1 MMGLWGRSHSEE
13 PVDLLASIF
22 LFLHIGGAI
31 AAFGPTSAFGFI
43 GPMAGQEPM
52 HGNFA
57 LRLIAHIT
65 ERAVE
70 PGAVFVFLMGIGLIW
85 TRGWNPFT
93 TFWLALAI
101 ILFLV
106 TLGTSVFIQLPTV
119 KKMIALTSAPPAPP
133 AERQGPPGPPPGF
146 VELQRRSAIGGQ
158 FMALMLLVIVFL
170 MVFKPT
176 L

>member
-1 MMGLWGRSHSEE
+1 ME
-13 PVDLLASIF
+13 LLASIF

-31 AAFGPTSAFGFI
+31 FAFGPTIAFGFL
-43 GPMAGQEPM
+43 GPMAGKEPM

-57 LRLIAHIT
+57 LRVIAFIT

-85 TRGWNPFT
+85 SRGWNPFT
-93 TFWLALAI
+93 TLWLALAI

-106 TLGTSVFIQLPTV
+106 TLGVSVFVQLPTV
-119 KKMIALTSAPPAPP
+119 KKMIAMTSAPPPPP
-133 AERQGPPGPPPGF
+133 AAAQGPPGPPPGF
-146 VELQRRSAIGGQ
+146 MELQRRSALGGQ
-158 FMALMLLVIVFL
+158 FLTLMLFSILFL

>member
-1 MMGLWGRSHSEE
+1 ME
-13 PVDLLASIF
+13 LLGSIF

-31 AAFGPTSAFGFI
+31 AAFGPTMAFGFI
-43 GPMAGQEPM
+43 GPMAGNEPM

-65 ERAVE
+65 ERLVE

-85 TRGWNPFT
+85 SRGWNPFNT
-93 TFWLALAI
+93 LWLAIAI
-101 ILFLV
+101 ILFLI
-106 TLGTSVFIQLPTV
+106 TLGVSVFIQLPTV
-119 KKMIALTSAPPAPP
+119 KRMIALTSAPPPP
-133 AERQGPPGPPPGF
+133 PTEGQGPPGPPPGF
-146 VELQRRSAIGGQ
+146 VELQRRSALGGQ
-158 FMALMLLVIVFL
+158 FLALMLFSILFL